1 LRAAQVPA
9 KEFFYFWR
17 DSGPTFTW
25 NGPYSLPIT
34 PAQGVTANPVLIQ
47 SRFATQGNFELVTPV
62 FGGGLAHL
70 WRNNDD
76 PHYPWSEPTLFGGDL
91 TVEGLS
97 FIQSNFG
104 DPGNLEVICNV
115 VSSGGSPNQLYH
127 F

>member
-1 LRAAQVPA
+1 MGRVVGPVIPMMVFQGAAQVPA

-76 PHYPWSEPTLFGGDL
+76 LHYPWSEPTLLRLAYAFEQATLARRMPPG
-91 TVEGLS
+91 VPPLS
-97 FIQSNFG
+97 A
-104 DPGNLEVICNV
+104 CAR
-115 VSSGGSPNQLYH
+115 
-127 F
+127 